1 MKFVTYSSEVFRS
14 FINDYKALVSAA
26 DKIED
31 GEEIKGKLLD
41 TKFLMSMLF
50 LADVNCFMSKF
61 SKKVQISSNL
71 PWDYS
76 SSFDYMLGQ
85 IDLMMDEIIFIRN
98 KLKEIIDSDYDG
110 LFNGLSS
117 HLFPFFMTVKD
128 ILTKTEY
135 QGIPLKRRDQS
146 QLRSFD
152 PMYTLPGKQ
161 LERLVNFGV
170 RYLAALRDNLTGRF
184 DCHTMTMCR
193 KFRELLDPSPYFY
206 PSNNFST
213 KEPLDDV
220 KTFKDFIKIIPF
232 IPNEENF
239 IGTLF
244 FQLTEIKKIMLNLI
258 GSYRAT
264 GDQELIS
271 NTQKLLKQIYGKA
284 DADSMAEARYFLSCV
299 VCFPV
304 SEAIVES
311 WGSVIDKVI
320 SNKVAFK
327 ESSDESADIT
337 EKVVFIKTAGPTA
350 GAVNN
355 RKLFKRALTLMYKG
369 SDYPKHFM
377 RPHGSKGM
385 CSKVVSKIT
394 DGSTKDTIFY

>member
-1 MKFVTYSSEVFRS
+1 
-14 FINDYKALVSAA
+14 
-26 DKIED
+26 
-31 GEEIKGKLLD
+31 
-41 TKFLMSMLF
+41 
-50 LADVNCFMSKF
+50 
-61 SKKVQISSNL
+61 
-71 PWDYS
+71 
-76 SSFDYMLGQ
+76 
-85 IDLMMDEIIFIRN
+85 
-98 KLKEIIDSDYDG
+98 
-110 LFNGLSS
+110 
-117 HLFPFFMTVKD
+117 
-128 ILTKTEY
+128 
-135 QGIPLKRRDQS
+135 
-146 QLRSFD
+146 
-152 PMYTLPGKQ
+152 
-161 LERLVNFGV
+161 
-170 RYLAALRDNLTGRF
+170 
-184 DCHTMTMCR
+184 
-193 KFRELLDPSPYFY
+193 
-206 PSNNFST
+206 
-213 KEPLDDV
+213 
-220 KTFKDFIKIIPF
+220 
-232 IPNEENF
+232 
-239 IGTLF
+239 
-244 FQLTEIKKIMLNLI
+244 MLNLI

-337 EKVVFIKTAGPTA
+337 EKVVFIIMAGPTA